1 MTAMAIALYNL
12 PTIKYDGSSPPTV
25 FLDQY
30 NAISTSYQWSE
41 NHKCHMLRFFFEGAG
56 AAFWESYTQFL
67 ARQQVVDKAQIVFN
81 WQEVTK
87 SLLHSFSGRESQE
100 ALERQLRNIK
110 FFPLGAEAF
119 YFAISNILDKISIVD
134 PPGAYKNTSTFY
146 QQKLPVHLPV
156 PFQKMS

>member
-1 MTAMAIALYNL
+1 MAHLHPQIFLTNTTRSVH
-12 PTIKYDGSSPPTV
+12 PISGRRTINATC
-25 FLDQY
+25 LD
-30 NAISTSYQWSE
+30 
-41 NHKCHMLRFFFEGAG
+41 FFSKAQGQNFV
-56 AAFWESYTQFL
+56 
-67 ARQQVVDKAQIVFN
+67 QQGVDKAQIVFN

-87 SLLHSFSGRESQE
+87 SLLHSFSGRVSQE